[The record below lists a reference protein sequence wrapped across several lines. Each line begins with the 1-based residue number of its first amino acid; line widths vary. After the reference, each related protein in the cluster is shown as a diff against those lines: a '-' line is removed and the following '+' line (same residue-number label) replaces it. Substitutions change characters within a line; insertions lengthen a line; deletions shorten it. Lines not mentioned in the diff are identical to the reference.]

1 VDRDSFERMLDDY
14 YQIVGWDRLTGIPG
28 DKKLKELGIEKLE

>member
-1 VDRDSFERMLDDY
+1 
-14 YQIVGWDRLTGIPG
+14 VGWDRLTGIPG